1 MRAGAVGQH
10 ETDPGR
16 GRVRLLGVVALL
28 FALLV
33 AFAPLPAPA
42 GAAPN
47 VRIVAAANFGGAF
60 RAGAWVPITVTLAND
75 GAAVTGEVVAQTDGG
90 GGGGRYFQRVELPTR
105 SQKALVLYVLATDTA
120 RNVRVTFT
128 SGQDVVPA
136 PPVGLTLLRA
146 GQQLI
151 GVAGDD
157 ARASG
162 EIVRAL
168 FGIYGNGV
176 EAIAVAPGDVPDNP
190 YGLGSFAALVLS
202 DAATGRW
209 SPEQRAALAGWVG
222 RGGRLIVA
230 GGPNWRKTIE
240 GVGDLSPIRPVDSRT
255 VGGLGGLAGSGG
267 GPAGSFV
274 VSVGE
279 PVAGAT
285 KLAEGD
291 GVPLVARHNW
301 GRGEV
306 TYLAFDPAAP
316 GFLGWSGAGGFW
328 RGLGLGTAAPASLQ
342 DPFLTLGVGPGAS
355 GGPNVG
361 QGISFVN
368 RVVEDVPGLGLP
380 PTWLLGLV
388 MLLFIIA
395 VGPLNYLLLRRLD
408 RRELAWLT
416 IPALTLLFAAG
427 IYAVGVGT
435 RGRGVIVNTVSIVRI
450 APGARAAEA
459 QSFYGVVAPSRGNRQ
474 LGLRQG
480 EGALLTGFSAQG
492 LGEGD
497 LGDDVRF
504 EQGAGAG
511 ARDAYF
517 AQWTLR
523 SVAAQATVDPAPLAL
538 RVELRRAGSK
548 VTGQITNASGRPVE
562 DVTLLLDDA
571 YMRLGSLAPGASL
584 PVDWTP
590 TKATASGGYYQR
602 RLGSDLYNTGYVSR
616 SGDLTPEERRG
627 QILDAL
633 TGSVLDYSPPRAGT
647 PGGPAAPTPTPRAM
661 RTPARTPTPGGA
673 AAPPASGAAGSAS
686 GPLQVLFWR
695 TDTPLALDIGAADRE
710 ATTLVIQETTLDAGG
725 RAEGD
730 ADPALAVVGGGR

>member
-1 MRAGAVGQH
+1 M
-10 ETDPGR
+10 
-16 GRVRLLGVVALL
+16 ALL
-28 FALLV
+28 LALL
-33 AFAPLPAPA
+33 AAAAPLPAPVR
-42 GAAPN
+42 AAPN
-47 VRIVAAANFGGAF
+47 VRVVATANFGGAF

-75 GAAVTGEVVAQTDGG
+75 GTAATGEVVAQTDGG
-90 GGGGRYFQRVELPTR
+90 GGGERYFQRVELPTR

-136 PPVGLTLLRA
+136 PPVGLTLLRP

-151 GVAGDD
+151 GVIGDD
-157 ARASG
+157 ARTSG
-162 EIVRAL
+162 EIVRAI
-168 FGIYGNGV
+168 FGVYGNGV

-190 YGLGSFAALVLS
+190 FGLGSFAALVLS

-222 RGGRLIVA
+222 QGGRLIVA

-240 GVGDLSPIRPVDSRT
+240 GVGDLSPVRPADSRT
-255 VGGLGGLAGSGG
+255 VGGLGGLAGVGG
-267 GPAGSFV
+267 GPAGNFV

-279 PVAGAT
+279 PVTGAT

-291 GVPLVARHNW
+291 GVPLVARHDW
-301 GRGEV
+301 GRGGV

-316 GFLGWSGAGGFW
+316 GFLGWGGAGGFW
-328 RGLGLGTAAPASLQ
+328 RGLGLGAPLPASLQ
-342 DPFLTLGVGPGAS
+342 QPFLAPNVGPGAS
-355 GGPNVG
+355 GNPGAG
-361 QGISFVN
+361 QGTPFVN

-388 MLLFIIA
+388 MLLFIVT
-395 VGPLNYLLLRRLD
+395 VGPLNYFLLRRLD

-450 APGARAAEA
+450 APGGRAAEV

-480 EGALLTGFSAQG
+480 QGALLTGFSAQG
-492 LGEGD
+492 LGEAN

-504 EQGAGAG
+504 EQGAGPG

-523 SVAAQATVDPAPLAL
+523 SVAAQAIVDPAPLAL
-538 RVELRRAGSK
+538 RVELRRAGAR
-548 VTGQITNASGRPVE
+548 VTGQITNDSGEPVE

-571 YMRLGSLAPGASL
+571 YVQLGALAPGASL

-590 TKATASGGYYQR
+590 TKTTVSGGYYR
-602 RLGSDLYNTGYVSR
+602 RGLGSALYNTGHVSG
-616 SGDLTPEERRG
+616 SGQLNPKERRG
-627 QILDAL
+627 QLLDAL
-633 TGSVLDYSPPRAGT
+633 SGSVLDYSPPRAGA
-647 PGGPAAPTPTPRAM
+647 PAGPYAPTPTPTPRAT
-661 RTPARTPTPGGA
+661 RTPARPPTPGSG
-673 AAPPASGAAGSAS
+673 PPSASGAAGSAS

-695 TDTPLALDIGAADRE
+695 TDAPLPLDVGATDRE
-710 ATTLVIQETTLDAGG
+710 ATTLVIQETALDAGG
-725 RAEGD
+725 RAGD
-730 ADPALAVVGGGR
+730 GVDPALVGVRGRR